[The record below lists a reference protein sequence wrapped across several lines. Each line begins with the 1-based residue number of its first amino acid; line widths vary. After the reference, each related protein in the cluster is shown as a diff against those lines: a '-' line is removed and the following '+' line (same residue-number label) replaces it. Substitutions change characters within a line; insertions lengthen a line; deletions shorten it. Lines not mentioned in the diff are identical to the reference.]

1 MIFLLH
7 IAVSNL
13 DSDFYHFPKS
23 SALAFPPSCLQL
35 SHPEKSIS
43 SYLTLQSFLIVE
55 WFYFLIQYLWIY
67 SVSSW
72 LLYFYYS
79 LLS

>member
-13 DSDFYHFPKS
+13 DSDFYHFPKW
-23 SALAFPPSCLQL
+23 SALAFPPSCLQISYL
-35 SHPEKSIS
+35 EKSIS

-55 WFYFLIQYLWIY
+55 RFYFLIQIY
-67 SVSSW
+67 SVSSG
-72 LLYFYYS
+72 LLYFRYS